1 MHGRIDSP
9 VRPHDFYKT
18 AGYGGKGMKMQVPN
32 YLTPV
37 AALTAPMEVI
47 APVREK
53 TDADGTQKRSTA
65 FGGKLGWIVPLE
77 LVRGTREKRLL
88 SGEIMEV
95 LDTETINATIWNS
108 ARPDAEVGDY
118 VVLVSPMIGAVEG
131 NSYVQALDVTAS
143 GDELSALLGD
153 GDE

>member
-1 MHGRIDSP
+1 
-9 VRPHDFYKT
+9 
-18 AGYGGKGMKMQVPN
+18 MQVPN

-77 LVRGTREKRLL
+77 LVRGTRQKKLP
-88 SGEIMEV
+88 SGEVMEV
-95 LDTETINATIWNS
+95 LDSETINATIWNN
-108 ARPDAEVGDY
+108 ARPNVEPGEY
-118 VVLVSPMIGAVEG
+118 VALVSPMVGSVEG
-131 NSYVQALDVTAS
+131 NLFIQALDAATS
-143 GDELSALLGD
+143 GDDDLTALFGD
-153 GDE
+153 DADE